1 VKRNKTDLDHS
12 HNEYGL
18 WETFVSSCEFGR
30 IEEKVLGWVW
40 MIFAGRRAVLATMH
54 HKERAI
60 APILEPL
67 GIQIV
72 VPQTFD
78 TDAFGTFTREVKR
91 VGDQREAARQKAIAA
106 MELMKTDLAIA
117 SEGSFV
123 PHPALPILPCDR
135 ELVMLIDRANDL
147 EIVGEAI
154 STETN
159 FDQRSITSFEE
170 AQEFALK
177 VGFPEHGLIARV
189 NDNSAQMIKG
199 ITTLKQLQ
207 DAILR
212 LSKLTEAPIYL
223 ETDMRAMYNP
233 TRMKVIAQATQDL
246 LQKISHCCSRCST
259 PGFELVEHKLGLPCD
274 WCGSPTN
281 QTLAHVYRCQKCG
294 FIEEVLFPQGARST
308 DPSQCPY
315 CNP

>member
-1 VKRNKTDLDHS
+1 MM
-12 HNEYGL
+12 
-18 WETFVSSCEFGR
+18 FVGR
-30 IEEKVLGWVW
+30 
-40 MIFAGRRAVLATMH
+40 MAVLATMH

-60 APILEPL
+60 APILEPGL

-78 TDAFGTFTREVKR
+78 TDVFGTFTREVKR

-106 MELMKTDLAIA
+106 MERLGMDLAIA
-117 SEGSFV
+117 SEGSFA

-159 FDQRSITSFEE
+159 FSQRSITSFDE
-170 AQEFALK
+170 AKEFALK
-177 VGFPEHGLIARV
+177 IGFPEHGLIAKV
-189 NDNSAQMIKG
+189 NADSTQMIKG
-199 ITTLKQLQ
+199 ITTLEQLKE
-207 DAILR
+207 AIAK
-212 LSKLTEAPIYL
+212 LSKLNTNIIHL

-233 TRMKVIAQATQDL
+233 TRMKVITQATQDL
-246 LQKISHCCSRCST
+246 LQKINHHCSRCLT
-259 PGFELVEHKLGLPCD
+259 PGFEIVEHKSGLLCD
-274 WCGSPTN
+274 WCKSPTS
-281 QTLAHVYRCQKCG
+281 QTLSYLYRCQKCG
-294 FIEEVLFPQGARST
+294 FEEEILFPNGTRSA
-308 DPSQCPY
+308 DPAQCSY